1 MVFSVSERRRPER
14 SRRVPLCWNNS
25 LMLDLQKYSCLGA
38 ALRDALDRFAG
49 ETCLIEADR
58 DREKTRLAYSDFK
71 EISLPLARA
80 LEDAD
85 FDAGDRAAILMT
97 NQSKWLISAYAI
109 FYSGGVLVPLDYKLT
124 PAEQLQLME
133 HSKAKVLV
141 VEYHLWRAIMQSSEF
156 NQIKTKLVLVT
167 EAPPGADLAG
177 GFRWEDFKRKG
188 TPDFVMRQRQDVA
201 CIVYSSGTG
210 GRPKGCVLTHENY
223 LEQCRALTA
232 WYPFWPGVRY
242 LSILPT
248 NHAIDFMV
256 GFIGPFVC
264 GACVVHLR
272 TLRPE
277 FVRDAFVRYR
287 ITYVSLVPMIVKNLE
302 RGLRAKFDELPSWKR
317 AILNRLISLNKL
329 LTRRRARVR
338 VSRMLLPQVH
348 RAFGGELLALIT
360 GGAFME
366 PSTMKFFY
374 DLGIPVVNGYGLTEA
389 GTALTLNDL
398 KPFRADTVGK
408 PLPGVE
414 LRVLS
419 PNAEGIGE
427 IAARSKTVMSQ
438 YLDDAELTLET
449 IVEGWLLTGDLGRF
463 DQYGH
468 LQLFGRK
475 KNMIVT
481 EGGKNIYPEDIETVF
496 DGLPVKEYCVFAAN
510 YLWPQK
516 EPGRETLV
524 MALRLEQNQRFDSAL
539 LQEIVNRNRRL
550 PDFKRVG
557 EYFIWEKDFPRTA
570 SMKVKRQQLAED
582 VRKTVDRG
590 VVVAL

>member
-1 MVFSVSERRRPER
+1 
-14 SRRVPLCWNNS
+14 
-25 LMLDLQKYSCLGA
+25 MLDLQKYSCLGA

-141 VEYHLWRAIMQSSEF
+141 VEYHLWRAIMQSPEF
-156 NQIKTKLVLVT
+156 SQIKTKLVLVT
-167 EAPPGADLAG
+167 EAPLGADLAG

-188 TPDFVMRQRQDVA
+188 APDFVMRQRQDVA

-317 AILNRLISLNKL
+317 GILNRLISLNKL
-329 LTRRRARVR
+329 LTRRRPRVR

-366 PSTMKFFY
+366 PSTMQFFY
-374 DLGIPVVNGYGLTEA
+374 ELGIPVVNGYGLTEA

-419 PNAEGIGE
+419 PNEEGIGE

-463 DQYGH
+463 DRHGH
-468 LQLFGRK
+468 LQLLGRK

-516 EPGRETLV
+516 ELGRETLV
-524 MALRLEQNQRFDSAL
+524 MAVRLEQNQRFDSAL
-539 LQEIVNRNRRL
+539 LREIVNRNQRL

-570 SMKVKRQQLAED
+570 SMKVKRQQLAEE

-590 VVVAL
+590 AAVAL

>member
-1 MVFSVSERRRPER
+1 
-14 SRRVPLCWNNS
+14 
-25 LMLDLQKYSCLGA
+25 MLDLRQYTCLGA
-38 ALRDALDRFAG
+38 ALRDALDRFSS
-49 ETCLIEADR
+49 EVCLIEAER
-58 DREKTRLAYSDFK
+58 DREKLRLTYSDFK
-71 EISLPLARA
+71 EMALPLARA

-85 FDAGDRAAILMT
+85 FDPNDRAAIIMT

-109 FYSGGVLVPLDYKLT
+109 FYCGGILVPLDYKLT
-124 PAEQLQLME
+124 AAEHLQLLA

-141 VEYHLWRAIMQSSEF
+141 IEYHLWRAIMQAADF
-156 NQIKTKLVLVT
+156 QKIGTKIVLVT
-167 EAPPGADLAG
+167 EAPLGADLAG
-177 GFRWEDFKRKG
+177 AFRWEDFKRKG
-188 TPDFVMRQRQDVA
+188 APDFVMRGNDDVA
-201 CIVYSSGTG
+201 CIVYSSGTA

-223 LEQCRALTA
+223 LEQCRSLTA

-272 TLRPE
+272 ALRPE

-317 AILNRLISLNKL
+317 GILNSMVSVNRLF
-329 LTRRRARVR
+329 TRRRPNVKL
-338 VSRMLLPQVH
+338 SRILLSNIH
-348 RAFGGELLALIT
+348 KGFGGELLALIT

-366 PSTMKFFY
+366 PSTMQFFY

-414 LRVLS
+414 LRILK
-419 PNAEGIGE
+419 PDGQGIGE
-427 IAARSKTVMSQ
+427 VAVHSKTVMSH
-438 YLDDAELTLET
+438 YLDDPELTLET
-449 IVEGWLLTGDLGRF
+449 IVDGWLLTGDLGRF
-463 DQYGH
+463 ERHGH

-481 EGGKNIYPEDIETVF
+481 EGGKNIYPEDVETIF
-496 DGLPVKEYCVFAAN
+496 AGLPVKEYCIFAAD
-510 YLWPQK
+510 YIWPSKSLGK
-516 EPGRETLV
+516 EMLV
-524 MALRLEQNQRFDSAL
+524 MALRLDSGQQLSNGIIEELNQ
-539 LQEIVNRNRRL
+539 RNRRL
-550 PDFKRVG
+550 PYFKRVG
-557 EYFIWEKDFPRTA
+557 GYLVWNKD
-570 SMKVKRQQLAED
+570 
-582 VRKTVDRG
+582 
-590 VVVAL
+590 